1 MLTRAIYSGLY
12 QTHGGSSPPSLVTEM
27 LRCWEAVVSKDSQ
40 ANQPSAEHSW
50 RPKGRCCPVIPS
62 LPRLDTAFGL
72 RHTWAYQAQGL
83 GACKRNRKVVLGIRP
98 TGLTQRVGSR
108 NRGLVTPQLPPPQS
122 DYVSGPW
129 LIDDII
135 MGEVTFGGKNSQL
148 YTGEVSWSPVV
159 AQVTSRS
166 PSPAKGGGLGGLLWE
181 TYRAFP
187 SPGQTCR
194 LL

>member
-1 MLTRAIYSGLY
+1 M
-12 QTHGGSSPPSLVTEM
+12 
-27 LRCWEAVVSKDSQ
+27 
-40 ANQPSAEHSW
+40 
-50 RPKGRCCPVIPS
+50 
-62 LPRLDTAFGL
+62 
-72 RHTWAYQAQGL
+72 
-83 GACKRNRKVVLGIRP
+83 VLGIRP

-108 NRGLVTPQLPPPQS
+108 NRGLVTPQLPPPQF

-129 LIDDII
+129 LTDDII

-148 YTGEVSWSPVV
+148 CTGEVSWSPVV
-159 AQVTSRS
+159 TQVTSRS
-166 PSPAKGGGLGGLLWE
+166 PSRGGEIQMPSPAKGGGLGGFLWE